1 MPEFETKLERLRA
14 WLAAEQCDAVEI
26 TRYSWLAWLLGGAE
40 ARVLMA
46 AERGACS
53 VTVTA
58 ERAIL
63 AANNI
68 EAPRLK
74 EEEIAGLPLEWVVYN
89 WWEPPPKLAP
99 PGVRM
104 AGEIPVSLR
113 FELLNAEV
121 ERARGLGGDAG
132 QAIEAAARGL
142 GPGLTEFQIASRMAE
157 QAIAR
162 GLVPVG
168 LFVAADERGKQ
179 FRHPIP
185 SGKIAQRNAILSLV
199 ARRQGL
205 HASVTRTVSFGPACE
220 EMHHRHRA
228 VSQVHAAMLAAS
240 RPGARLGEIFAV
252 AQNAYRDAG
261 FPEEWRR
268 HHQGGPAGYEPREA
282 RATPGSEV
290 ALQAPQMVA
299 WNPTIRGSKSEET
312 ALVTESGIEL
322 LTHTGQWPV
331 LPGPVP
337 LADIFLL

>member
-1 MPEFETKLERLRA
+1 MPEFEIKLERLRA
-14 WLAAEQCDAVEI
+14 WLAAERYDAVEI
-26 TRYSWLAWLLGGAE
+26 TRYSWLVWLLGGAE

-63 AANNI
+63 VANNI

-89 WWEPPPKLAP
+89 WWETPPQLAP
-99 PGVRM
+99 PGARM

-113 FELLNAEV
+113 FKLLDAEV
-121 ERARGLGGDAG
+121 KRARALGRDAG
-132 QAIEAAARGL
+132 EAIEAAARSL
-142 GPGLTEFQIASRMAE
+142 GPGLTEFQIAARVAE

-185 SGKIAQRNAILSLV
+185 SGKIAQRNAILSLA
-199 ARRQGL
+199 ARRHGL
-205 HASVTRTVSFGPACE
+205 HASVTRTISFGPACE

-228 VSQVHAAMLAAS
+228 VSQVHTAMLAAS
-240 RPGARLGEIFAV
+240 RPGVQLGEIFVV

-261 FPEEWRR
+261 FPDEWRH
-268 HHQGGPAGYEPREA
+268 HHQGGPTGYEPRES
-282 RATPGSEV
+282 RATPRSNV
-290 ALQAPQMVA
+290 ALKASQMVA

-312 ALVTESGIEL
+312 ALVTGAGVEV

-331 LPGPVP
+331 LAGPP
-337 LADIFLL
+337 LADILLL